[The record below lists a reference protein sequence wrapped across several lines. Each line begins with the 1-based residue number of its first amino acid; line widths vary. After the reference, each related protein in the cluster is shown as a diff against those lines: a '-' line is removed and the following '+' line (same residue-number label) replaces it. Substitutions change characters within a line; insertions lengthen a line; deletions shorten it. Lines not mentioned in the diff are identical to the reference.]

1 MPENDKVRNKKAGSN
16 EQATADQQGNRP
28 TTEPEAPETVEE
40 EEKPV
45 EIEALQQELK
55 KQREQSEYHLEQW
68 KRTAANLEN
77 YRKRVEKE
85 RAELLKSGQAALIAR
100 LLPLL
105 DDFERAFQTLPF
117 ALGSFTWTEGLAL
130 IDRKLSLIL
139 QQQGLKEIDALG
151 KPFDPAQH
159 QALLEEETTTY
170 PDGHVIAVLQK
181 GYALQDKV
189 LRPAMV
195 KIARNEQ
202 RSKTS
207 SNARRTAPESTETE
221 DEGRSETGEHKEEN
235 SETK

>member
-1 MPENDKVRNKKAGSN
+1 MPENDKVRPKKAGSK
-16 EQATADQQGNRP
+16 EQATVDQQGNRP
-28 TTEPEAPETVEE
+28 ATEPEAVETAEE

-45 EIEALQQELK
+45 DIEALQQELEK
-55 KQREQSEYHLEQW
+55 KREQSQYHLEQW

-85 RAELLKSGQAALIAR
+85 RAELHKSGQAALIAQ

-105 DDFERAFQTLPF
+105 DDFERAFQALPF

-151 KPFDPAQH
+151 KPFDPGQH

-181 GYALQDKV
+181 GYMLHDRV
-189 LRPAMV
+189 LRPAIV
-195 KIARNEQ
+195 KIARNQQSSE
-202 RSKTS
+202 TS
-207 SNARRTAPESTETE
+207 SNAERAAAESAETE
-221 DEGRSETGEHKEEN
+221 DESSPDPAEQKEQNAEI
-235 SETK
+235 K